1 MNKDK
6 INIKNFFKNDFYNEI
21 LVPIHKAG
29 YPFIFIFFVFSLFLG
44 ALSDFLGWIG
54 LILTAWCVYF
64 FRDPI
69 RVIPKDKNLIIS
81 PADGKVLKVSV
92 ENPPEEFNSKR
103 KLNKLSIF
111 MNVFNVHV
119 NRIPFSGTISEL
131 KYIPGTFFNA
141 SLDKSSKENE
151 RMCIKLEISK
161 NKYIYLVQIAG
172 LIARR
177 IKCDLEK
184 NQKVETGEK
193 FGIIRFGSRV
203 DIYVPEEIKFSVVE
217 GQTLIGGESIVAQIR
232 DV

>member
-1 MNKDK
+1 
-6 INIKNFFKNDFYNEI
+6 
-21 LVPIHKAG
+21 
-29 YPFIFIFFVFSLFLG
+29 
-44 ALSDFLGWIG
+44 
-54 LILTAWCVYF
+54 
-64 FRDPI
+64 
-69 RVIPKDKNLIIS
+69 
-81 PADGKVLKVSV
+81 
-92 ENPPEEFNSKR
+92 
-103 KLNKLSIF
+103 

-203 DIYVPEEIKFSVVE
+203 DIYVPEEIKFSVIE
-217 GQTLIGGESIVAQIR
+217 GQTLIGGESIVAQTK